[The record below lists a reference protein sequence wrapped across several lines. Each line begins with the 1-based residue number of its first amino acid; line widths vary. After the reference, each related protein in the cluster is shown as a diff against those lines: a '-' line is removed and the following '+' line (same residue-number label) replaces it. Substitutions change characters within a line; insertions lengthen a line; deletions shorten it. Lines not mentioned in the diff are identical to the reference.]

1 MSDCILIGQL
11 SPDTLPNPLPMAISV
26 RAGQSHF
33 PSPAQDYEQ
42 EDVDIIKKLMPNR
55 PATFLFHVEGES
67 MTGIGIYPG
76 STLIVDKSLTPV
88 SGSIVVVD
96 VEGEWMV
103 KRLLKGRG
111 SVQLLSENT
120 AYPTITLSEDQQLFV
135 FGVVTYVIHRPE

>member
-1 MSDCILIGQL
+1 
-11 SPDTLPNPLPMAISV
+11 
-26 RAGQSHF
+26 
-33 PSPAQDYEQ
+33 
-42 EDVDIIKKLMPNR
+42 
-55 PATFLFHVEGES
+55 

-103 KRLLKGRG
+103 KRLLKRRG
-111 SVQLLSENT
+111 SVQLLSENS
-120 AYPTITLSEDQQLFV
+120 AYPTITLAEDQQLFV